1 MRFMIVSFSA
11 ISLLA
16 PPLAA
21 QQRFTIEQVI
31 SAPFASEMV
40 TAPSGGK
47 VAWTQTI
54 LGARSIW
61 IAEPP
66 NYQGRQLTR
75 YTADDG
81 RMLGKLA
88 LTPDAGHLLFVRG
101 GAHTGRI
108 IPDAP
113 NPSFDPAGGREDI
126 WIISAAASG
135 ANEPLRIDDGIW
147 PEVSPSGKLVAYIK
161 WEQIW
166 AGPLTTLRT
175 QVVAGTPRLLIRD
188 RGRAAP
194 QGNVPSLRWSS
205 NADRLAFSSLRDQ
218 HSFIGVYDAA
228 ANTLVFLDPSTDC
241 DQWPESSPDGTR
253 IAFVREAS
261 QPAIPSRPLAP
272 TQLSASGTRSVPLA
286 WSIRVADV
294 RTGRGREIWRAAS

>member
-21 QQRFTIEQVI
+21 QQRFTIEQVV

-54 LGARSIW
+54 LGARNIW

-66 NYQGRQLTR
+66 EYKGRQLTR

-88 LTPDAGHLLFVRG
+88 FTPDADHLLFVRG

-126 WIISAAASG
+126 WIVSTAANG
-135 ANEPLRIDDGIW
+135 ANAPARIDDGIW
-147 PEVSPSGKLVAYIK
+147 PEVSPSGKLVAYLK
-161 WEQIW
+161 GEAIW
-166 AGPLTTLRT
+166 AVPLTKSGTR
-175 QVVAGTPRLLIRD
+175 VVVGKPRLLVRD

-194 QGNVPSLRWSS
+194 QGNVTSLRWS
-205 NADRLAFSSLRDQ
+205 
-218 HSFIGVYDAA
+218 
-228 ANTLVFLDPSTDC
+228 
-241 DQWPESSPDGTR
+241 
-253 IAFVREAS
+253 
-261 QPAIPSRPLAP
+261 
-272 TQLSASGTRSVPLA
+272 
-286 WSIRVADV
+286 
-294 RTGRGREIWRAAS
+294 